1 MTGSRLRYAGRR
13 LAQAVPVVLAMV
25 VFNFALLHLA
35 PGDAADVLAGE
46 SGSATPE
53 FMAQLRAEFGLDRPL
68 PVQLGFY
75 LRQVLSLDL
84 GFSFRH
90 KLPVLDL
97 ILSRLPATLVLM
109 GTAITLAVT
118 LGILLGVL
126 AARHVNTWVDGVVS
140 VFALLSY
147 ATPIFWIGLMLIV
160 LFGIHL
166 GWLPTHG
173 MALAGTGVRG
183 LAYALDVGRHLILPA
198 ATLSLFYVALYT
210 RLMRAA
216 MLEVYT
222 LDYVQSA
229 RAKGLG
235 EGRVALKHVLRNAL
249 LPVITMA
256 GIQVGHV
263 LGGSVLVETVFGWPG
278 LGRLAFESVFARDVN
293 LLLGLLLFSSLL
305 VVLANLATDLLY
317 SVLDPRIAVR

>member
-1 MTGSRLRYAGRR
+1 
-13 LAQAVPVVLAMV
+13 
-25 VFNFALLHLA
+25 
-35 PGDAADVLAGE
+35 
-46 SGSATPE
+46 
-53 FMAQLRAEFGLDRPL
+53 MAQLRAEFGLDRPL
-68 PVQLGFY
+68 LVQLGFY

-90 KLPVLDL
+90 QLPVLDL

-109 GTAITLAVT
+109 GTAIAVAVT
-118 LGILLGVL
+118 LGSLLGVL
-126 AARHVNTWVDGVVS
+126 AARYVNTWVDGVVS

-173 MALAGTGVRG
+173 MALAGTGVAG

-198 ATLSLFYVALYT
+198 ATLALFYVALYT

-249 LPVITMA
+249 LPVVTMA

-293 LLLGLLLFSSLL
+293 LLLGLLLFSSVL

>member
-1 MTGSRLRYAGRR
+1 M
-13 LAQAVPVVLAMV
+13 VLAMV

-46 SGSATPE
+46 AGSATPE
-53 FMAQLRAEFGLDRPL
+53 FMTQLRADFGLDRPL
-68 PVQLGFY
+68 LVQLGFY

-97 ILSRLPATLVLM
+97 ILTRLPATLVLM

-118 LGILLGVL
+118 LGMLLGVL
-126 AARHVNTWVDGVVS
+126 AARYVNTWVDGVVS

-173 MALAGTGVRG
+173 MALAGTGVAG
-183 LAYALDVGRHLILPA
+183 LAFALDVGRHLILPA
-198 ATLSLFYVALYT
+198 ATLALFYVALYT

-235 EGRVALKHVLRNAL
+235 EGRIALKHVLRNAL
-249 LPVITMA
+249 LPVVTMA

-293 LLLGLLLFSSLL
+293 LLLGLLLFSSML

>member
-1 MTGSRLRYAGRR
+1 
-13 LAQAVPVVLAMV
+13 MV
-25 VFNFALLHLA
+25 IFNFALLHLA

-46 SGSATPE
+46 AGSATPE
-53 FMAQLRAEFGLDRPL
+53 FMTQLRADFGLDRPL
-68 PVQLGFY
+68 LVQLGFY

-97 ILSRLPATLVLM
+97 ILTRLPATLVLM

-118 LGILLGVL
+118 VGIFLGVL
-126 AARHVNTWVDGVVS
+126 AARYVNTWVDGVVS

-173 MALAGTGVRG
+173 MALAGTGVAG
-183 LAYALDVGRHLILPA
+183 LAFALDVGRHLILPA
-198 ATLSLFYVALYT
+198 ATLALFYVALYT

-235 EGRVALKHVLRNAL
+235 EGRIALKHVLRNAL
-249 LPVITMA
+249 LPVVTMA

-293 LLLGLLLFSSLL
+293 LLLGLLLFSSML

>member
-13 LAQAVPVVLAMV
+13 LAQVVPVVLAMA

-46 SGSATPE
+46 SGSSTPE
-53 FMAQLRAEFGLDRPL
+53 LMAQLRADFGLDRPL
-68 PVQLGFY
+68 LVQLGFY

-90 KLPVLDL
+90 QLPVRELL
-97 ILSRLPATLVLM
+97 LSRLPATLVLM
-109 GTAITLAVT
+109 GTAISLAVT
-118 LGILLGVL
+118 LGIVLGVL
-126 AARHVNTWVDGVVS
+126 AARYVNTWVDGVVS

-166 GWLPTHG
+166 GWLPTNG
-173 MALAGTGVRG
+173 MTRAGTGAAG

-198 ATLSLFYVALYT
+198 ATLALFYVALYT

-235 EGRVALKHVLRNAL
+235 EGRIALKHVLRNAL

-256 GIQVGHV
+256 GVQVGHL

-278 LGRLAFESVFARDVN
+278 LGRLAFESVFARDLN

>member
-1 MTGSRLRYAGRR
+1 
-13 LAQAVPVVLAMV
+13 VLAMV

-68 PVQLGFY
+68 LVQLGFY

-90 KLPVLDL
+90 QLPVLDL

-109 GTAITLAVT
+109 GTAIAVAVT
-118 LGILLGVL
+118 LGSLLGVL
-126 AARHVNTWVDGVVS
+126 AARYVNTWVDGVVS

-173 MALAGTGVRG
+173 MALAGTGVAG

-198 ATLSLFYVALYT
+198 ATLALFYVALYT

-249 LPVITMA
+249 LPVVTMA